1 MQLTLTVQQDLPLE
15 IDLINLVDSNSKGVR
30 YTVLVDNFHER
41 LQTLQAHVIFQGS
54 IVDRIDHNVETAH
67 IRVEDGL
74 QQLKKAERHQ
84 RKNLKMRCILG
95 LAATLIFLVLVL
107 FAKLAAS

>member
-1 MQLTLTVQQDLPLE
+1 MSLTVQQDLPQE
-15 IDLINLVDSNSKGVR
+15 IDLIEVEP
-30 YTVLVDNFHER
+30 TA
-41 LQTLQAHVIFQGS
+41 TLQEKKTLYFHKFTTLQVHAMFQGS

-67 IRVEDGL
+67 IRVDDGL

>member
-1 MQLTLTVQQDLPLE
+1 M
-15 IDLINLVDSNSKGVR
+15 
-30 YTVLVDNFHER
+30 
-41 LQTLQAHVIFQGS
+41 HVYCVFQGS

-74 QQLKKAERHQ
+74 QQIKKAEQHQ

-95 LAATLIFLVLVL
+95 LAVTFLFLLFVLT
-107 FAKLAAS
+107 AKLAAS